1 MRKGMIP
8 ALLGIAVT
16 GTAIA
21 MSDPDVFERG
31 MKKKNVDTMMASGL
45 IGFGLAHIV
54 LGGMDLFKER

>member
-21 MSDPDVFERG
+21 MSDSDVFEKGIR
-31 MKKKNVDTMMASGL
+31 KKNTDTMLSSGL

-54 LGGMDLFKER
+54 LGGMDLFKGR